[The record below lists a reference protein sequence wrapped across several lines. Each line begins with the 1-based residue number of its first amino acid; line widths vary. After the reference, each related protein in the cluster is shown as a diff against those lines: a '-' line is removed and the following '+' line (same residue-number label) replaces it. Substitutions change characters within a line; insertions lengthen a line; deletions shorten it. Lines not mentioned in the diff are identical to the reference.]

1 MPKSRDD
8 PITYGDFT
16 DLKVEFEKRVSVLE
30 VKTAD
35 LEKSIV
41 DLRAD
46 LKFLSRKVDDLKKWI
61 VGSIVGG
68 LLLTTVLTWILK
80 FIAGG

>member
-1 MPKSRDD
+1 M
-8 PITYGDFT
+8 

-46 LKFLSRKVDDLKKWI
+46 LKSLSRKVDDLKKWI

>member
-8 PITYGDFT
+8 PITYGDFM
-16 DLKVEFEKRVSVLE
+16 DLKVEFERRVSVLE

-41 DLRAD
+41 DLRVD
-46 LKFLSRKVDDLKKWI
+46 LKALSRKVDDLKKWI